1 MKPSRRI
8 ASRLTHL
15 RRLSAVAEAPTPPPP
30 PPPPPSGAR
39 PVRIYRR
46 LSPLAGFGGSVSKT
60 LNEYFMEGRKV
71 SKIDLVRCAK
81 ELRKY
86 RRYEHALEV
95 MQWMEKRN
103 INFAYADYALNLDL
117 ISKVKGLDAAEKYF
131 NGLPESAKNIITYG
145 TLLNCYCKEANEDKA
160 LALFKKMDELNF
172 SSTRLAFSNLMTLY
186 LKLGKPEMVPSLV
199 EKMKERKISLD
210 SFAYVLWMQSY
221 ASLDNIE
228 GVEMVWQEML
238 NDSSQCDDWVVYS
251 NLAAIY
257 VKAGLFEKA
266 ESALRTLETVMKPQN
281 REAYH
286 FLISLYAGTS
296 NLKEVNRVWES
307 LKVAFNTP
315 TNFSYLVML
324 QALHRLKDVE
334 GLLKCFKEWKS
345 GCSSY
350 DERLAKAAVSACLEH
365 DMLEEASSLFD
376 EAIQRS
382 NRPFF
387 KGREVFMLYFLKK
400 GEVDLAIEHLAAVI
414 ARTEGEEWRPDA
426 VIMDAFLKHFEETKD
441 IDSAN
446 NFYELLKNEM
456 GVKVIA
462 SKVLLKTY
470 IAAGRTAPEI
480 REMLERDD
488 ITMDDELRNLC
499 EKVGAS

>member
-1 MKPSRRI
+1 MNPSRRI

-15 RRLSAVAEAPTPPPP
+15 RRLSAVAEAPKPAAAAPPPE
-30 PPPPPSGAR
+30 AR

-46 LSPLAGFGGSVSKT
+46 LSPLAGFGGSVPKT
-60 LNEYFMEGRKV
+60 LNEYIMEGRKL
-71 SKIDLVRCAK
+71 SKLDLVRCAK

-103 INFAYADYALNLDL
+103 INFAYADHALNLDL
-117 ISKVKGLDAAEKYF
+117 ISKVKGVDAAENYF
-131 NGLPESAKNIITYG
+131 NSLPESAKNLVTYG

-160 LALFKKMDELNF
+160 LALFNKMDELNF
-172 SSTRLAFSNLMTLY
+172 SSTRLAFGNLMTLY
-186 LKLGKPEMVPSLV
+186 LRLGKPEMVPSLV
-199 EKMKERKISLD
+199 AKMKERKISLD
-210 SFAYVLWMQSY
+210 SYAYVLWMQSY
-221 ASLDNIE
+221 ASLDDIE
-228 GVEMVWQEML
+228 GVEMVWQERL
-238 NDSSQCDDWVVYS
+238 NDSSQCDDWTVYS

-266 ESALRTLETVMKPQN
+266 ESALRNLETFMKPQS
-281 REAYH
+281 REPYH

-307 LKVAFNTP
+307 LKVAFKMP
-315 TNFSYLVML
+315 TNFSYLIML

-334 GLLKCFKEWKS
+334 GLLKCFKEWES
-345 GCSSY
+345 GCCSY
-350 DERLAKAAVSACLEH
+350 DERLAKVAVSACLEH
-365 DMLEEASSLFD
+365 DMLEEASRLFD
-376 EAIQRS
+376 EAIRRS

-400 GEVDLAIEHLAAVI
+400 GEVDLAMEHLAAVI
-414 ARTEGEEWRPDA
+414 ARAEGEGWRPDA
-426 VIMDAFLKHFEETKD
+426 VITDAFLKHFEETKD
-441 IDSAN
+441 TDSAEK
-446 NFYELLKNEM
+446 FYELLKNEE

-488 ITMDDELRNLC
+488 IIMDDELYNLC
-499 EKVGAS
+499 EKVCAS